1 MEVLRHLQ
9 MSQARGDHVWDD
21 MRRTDRAFSDGVTSG
36 NEASVSS
43 ISSPNSSRAGAHN
56 ARPHRMSYASQHT
69 QYNKAL
75 HGWHKQII
83 TSALG
88 TLVWCFPFTSVLV
101 WSCFH
106 NFTPQLR
113 YTVLCVCFFLS
124 RSVCKNYLSAFY
136 FCDVFGR
143 SLVWLYVETEDMSV
157 ISFHIYPQKMANLRL
172 KMKFLWH
179 NANSLEL

>member
-56 ARPHRMSYASQHT
+56 ARPHRMSYAPQHT

-88 TLVWCFPFTSVLV
+88 TLVWCFPIASVLV
-101 WSCFH
+101 WSFLIILPRSSGTRC
-106 NFTPQLR
+106 
-113 YTVLCVCFFLS
+113 CV
-124 RSVCKNYLSAFY
+124 SVFI
-136 FCDVFGR
+136 F
-143 SLVWLYVETEDMSV
+143 
-157 ISFHIYPQKMANLRL
+157 Q
-172 KMKFLWH
+172 
-179 NANSLEL
+179 

>member
-56 ARPHRMSYASQHT
+56 ARPHRMSYAPPQHT

-88 TLVWCFPFTSVLV
+88 TWCGVSPSLLF
-101 WSCFH
+101 WCG
-106 NFTPQLR
+106 
-113 YTVLCVCFFLS
+113 
-124 RSVCKNYLSAFY
+124 
-136 FCDVFGR
+136 VF
-143 SLVWLYVETEDMSV
+143 S
-157 ISFHIYPQKMANLRL
+157 
-172 KMKFLWH
+172 
-179 NANSLEL
+179 